1 MLESV
6 VALLVVV
13 VLIALALAYFEMT
26 DLLVELVGGVVRLIA
41 EALRLIAGLLFAAGA
56 FFVYLVTRR
65 GREKEKS

>member
-41 EALRLIAGLLFAAGA
+41 GLLFAAGA